1 MAPDKLTSKK
11 RSRTAQETISTES
24 NGHKI
29 KVICRVRPFLKHE
42 PQDESVLASG
52 RTMKIVNQ
60 RNPSEVFM
68 YHFDACYSATATQ
81 PDIFQRD
88 VRPIVDNIFQGL
100 DATIFCYGVTGAGK
114 TYTIQGSDKDPGI
127 IPRTVEYLFANKRMR
142 RKLRYSITCSY
153 FEIYKE
159 AVFDLLVPRDTMS
172 AAGLPIREDGNRNVF
187 VANLTEKTVMS
198 YAEFQTM
205 YRQACK
211 NRSTASTK
219 LNVASS
225 RSHAVL
231 TLQLEWRNEAK
242 DTTLRGRV
250 HLIDLAGSEDNRR
263 TENGKDRMA
272 ESGAINKSLF
282 VLGQVVEALNSGA
295 HRIPYRDSK
304 MTRILQQSLGGRSLG
319 MMIVNIAPGQRFYS
333 ETYNTLNFAT
343 KSKQIVNKAE
353 VNEFQ
358 SHTGLVE
365 PKRGLV
371 GLGKAHRPDSIGT
384 HSTNKRTHQEALT
397 DSTDFNVGSKPDR
410 VRKRP
415 RTSLESE
422 SNASG
427 PNRRLNRNT
436 STTTTDP
443 SRLLPPGRR
452 PLARSNS
459 RSHPVPNQ
467 RRNLAEF
474 EAELESKVEEI
485 MEKKVRELKHKV
497 LDQSPKGNATSSLDP
512 GIQQRLAMLEKKLAS
527 QATSEAV
534 MDLLSPTTKHKNA
547 HAYVKHGKMLEKQG
561 KVEEALV
568 HFERAVEYVPD
579 RAALLRY
586 IQQLKKKHG
595 VTTLTDALG
604 SDTPLMQQTGDH
616 SKLFTTTQWE
626 AGHKENT
633 HGKSSQ
639 HRRPLLAKLMAAA
652 EDDLPR
658 PTVTTTDPQPSS
670 VGSKMDPAAHRY
682 SNHERPSVVGK
693 PARKNPPKCPNSS
706 KSSNNPPAGLYLTPT
721 SVSSLTDS
729 DVIQCHSSTTPAEAS
744 WVDPMK
750 NGLVN
755 SSDVSKNR
763 RGESQVLALINSTDL
778 KTIMSLKGIGKKR
791 AVQIQEFV
799 QSQGPLETLSE
810 LAFIGFKDN
819 LIKKLVE

>member
-1 MAPDKLTSKK
+1 MAPDKAASKK
-11 RSRTAQETISTES
+11 RSRTANEATSTTT

-42 PQDESVLASG
+42 PQDETVITSD

-68 YHFDACYSATATQ
+68 YNFDACYNATATQ

-114 TYTIQGSDKDPGI
+114 THTIQGTDKDPGI

-159 AVFDLLVPRDTMS
+159 AVFDLFVPRDTMS
-172 AAGLPIREDGNRNVF
+172 AAGLPIREDGNRNIF
-187 VANLTEKTVMS
+187 VANLSEKAVTS

-358 SHTGLVE
+358 SHTEIVE

-371 GLGKAHRPDSIGT
+371 GLGRAHRSDATGT
-384 HSTNKRTHQEALT
+384 HSANKRTHQEALT
-397 DSTDFNVGSKPDR
+397 EATDLHAGSKLGR
-410 VRKRP
+410 ARKRP
-415 RTSLESE
+415 RASLETE
-422 SNASG
+422 SSVPG
-427 PNRRLNRNT
+427 PNRRLNPNT
-436 STTTTDP
+436 SSATIDP
-443 SRLLPPGRR
+443 HRVMPPGRR

-459 RSHPVPNQ
+459 RSHPAPNQ
-467 RRNLAEF
+467 RRNMAEF
-474 EAELESKVEEI
+474 EAELESK
-485 MEKKVRELKHKV
+485 
-497 LDQSPKGNATSSLDP
+497 
-512 GIQQRLAMLEKKLAS
+512 
-527 QATSEAV
+527 
-534 MDLLSPTTKHKNA
+534 
-547 HAYVKHGKMLEKQG
+547 
-561 KVEEALV
+561 
-568 HFERAVEYVPD
+568 
-579 RAALLRY
+579 
-586 IQQLKKKHG
+586 
-595 VTTLTDALG
+595 
-604 SDTPLMQQTGDH
+604 
-616 SKLFTTTQWE
+616 
-626 AGHKENT
+626 
-633 HGKSSQ
+633 
-639 HRRPLLAKLMAAA
+639 
-652 EDDLPR
+652 
-658 PTVTTTDPQPSS
+658 
-670 VGSKMDPAAHRY
+670 
-682 SNHERPSVVGK
+682 
-693 PARKNPPKCPNSS
+693 
-706 KSSNNPPAGLYLTPT
+706 
-721 SVSSLTDS
+721 
-729 DVIQCHSSTTPAEAS
+729 
-744 WVDPMK
+744 
-750 NGLVN
+750 
-755 SSDVSKNR
+755 
-763 RGESQVLALINSTDL
+763 
-778 KTIMSLKGIGKKR
+778 
-791 AVQIQEFV
+791 
-799 QSQGPLETLSE
+799 
-810 LAFIGFKDN
+810 
-819 LIKKLVE
+819 